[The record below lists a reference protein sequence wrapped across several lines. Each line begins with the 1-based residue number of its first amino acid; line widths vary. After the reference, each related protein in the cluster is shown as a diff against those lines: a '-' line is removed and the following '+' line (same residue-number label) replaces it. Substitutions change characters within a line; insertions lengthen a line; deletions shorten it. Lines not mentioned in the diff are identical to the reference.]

1 MLISGLNLQTLLILL
16 GSVALLRTAKVYT
29 NFRRAIRSIRNLP
42 GHRTF
47 LSSSAII
54 VNFLPPIRGI
64 SLGRDGLWN
73 FKHSIFA
80 EKGLDIVSNIA
91 AWPKTRVSLWIADA
105 DVIKEIVWSRSLF
118 PKPLQQ
124 YKVLTFFGGNVVSS
138 EGDEWKRYRKI
149 VAPAFTD
156 RNNKLVWDE
165 TCRIM
170 LDLFNNVWTGK
181 DEVTID
187 HGVDLTLPIALFVIG
202 AAGFGRRI
210 SWQEDAIIPPG
221 HKMTFRDSLH
231 IVTTNLAIKLVT
243 PKWAYGLNKRLER
256 VGLAFDELERYLY
269 EMIQSRKS
277 GEIKEERHDLF
288 NSLLAAN
295 DDMDLNTDEVR
306 LADSEL
312 VGNIF
317 IFLVAGHET
326 TAHSLCFSL
335 AMLALY
341 PDEQEILYNHVK
353 SVLPDGRMP
362 TYEDMP
368 QLNRSL
374 AVFNETLRMFPPVLI
389 FLVSFEVLSLTRSTN
404 YSSFQVTGIPKNSAE
419 DATFVV
425 RNAAGENTT
434 VAVPKDTKLTFDVPG
449 LHYNPR
455 YWEDPHTFKPS
466 RFLGDWNRDAFIP
479 FSAGHRGCV
488 GRKFS
493 ETEGTAV
500 LTLLIMQ
507 YKVEIQDERQFRSET
522 FEQKK
527 ARVLDVRTRNS
538 LTLAGKDVPFVFAS
552 PMWTSNTDGRIIRW
566 QLLYIDYKPD
576 HKQTICFFRE
586 SVKIGV
592 GGTDARYLPTGPDP
606 EDGLNLQT
614 LLKLLGSVA
623 LLRAA
628 QVYIDFRRAIRSTK
642 YLPGHRTLLSSTT
655 ILGNLVPAIRGISLG
670 RDGLWN
676 FKHSIFA
683 EKGLDIISSIA
694 AWPISRIS
702 IWVADAEVIKEIVWS
717 RSRFP
722 KPLHQYSFIT
732 FFGGNIVVSEGDEW
746 KRYRK
751 IVAPAFSDRNNK
763 LVWDETCRI
772 MLDLF
777 DHAWAGKDEIT
788 IDHGVDLTL
797 PIALFVIGAAGFG
810 RSISWQ
816 EDEIIPPGHKMTFK
830 DSLHTV
836 TTNLIIKLVVPKWA
850 YGLSK
855 RLERV
860 GLAFDELERYLY
872 EMIQSR
878 KNGEAKEERHDLFNS
893 LLAANDD
900 VDLTSD
906 EVRLSDSELIGNIFI
921 FLVAGH
927 ETTAH
932 SLCFSLAMLALYPDE
947 QEIIYNQ
954 IRSVLPDGRMPTY
967 EDMPRLTR
975 SLAVFNETLRMFPP
989 VTGIPK
995 TSVEDATF
1003 VVPNAAGENTTV
1015 TVPQGSVMDL
1025 DVAGLHY
1032 NPRYWEEPHTF
1043 KPSRFLGDWNRDAF
1057 IPFSAGYRGCVG
1069 RKFSETE
1076 GTAVLTLF
1084 VMQFKIE
1091 IKDEPQFRSET
1102 FEQKK
1107 ARVLDAKSGIT
1118 LAPTRTPLVFKR
1130 RK

>member
-29 NFRRAIRSIRNLP
+29 NFRRAIRSISGPRNLP

-312 VGNIF
+312 V
-317 IFLVAGHET
+317 
-326 TAHSLCFSL
+326 
-335 AMLALY
+335 ALY

-374 AVFNETLRMFPPVLI
+374 AVFNETLRMFPP
-389 FLVSFEVLSLTRSTN
+389 
-404 YSSFQVTGIPKNSAE
+404 VTGIPKNSAE

-527 ARVLDVRTRNS
+527 ARVLDIS
-538 LTLAGKDVPFVFAS
+538 
-552 PMWTSNTDGRIIRW
+552 
-566 QLLYIDYKPD
+566 
-576 HKQTICFFRE
+576 
-586 SVKIGV
+586 
-592 GGTDARYLPTGPDP
+592 
-606 EDGLNLQT
+606 GLNLQT

-906 EVRLSDSELIGNIFI
+906 EVRLSDSELI
-921 FLVAGH
+921 VAGH

-954 IRSVLPDGRMPTY
+954 IRSVLPDGRMPEQTY